1 MALRKLATEGY
12 GEMYTDEETG
22 GKPALRF
29 RLWTDGPPPGVT
41 LN

>member
-1 MALRKLATEGY
+1 LAREGY

-29 RLWTDGPPPGVT
+29 RLWNDGPPPGVT